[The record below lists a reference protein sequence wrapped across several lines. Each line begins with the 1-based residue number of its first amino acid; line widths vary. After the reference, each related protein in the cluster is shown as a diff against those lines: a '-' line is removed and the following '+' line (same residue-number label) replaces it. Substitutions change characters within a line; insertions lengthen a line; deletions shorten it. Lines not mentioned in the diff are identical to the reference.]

1 MVDHMQPMTQEQVV
15 DIYGIFRNGNVER
28 FARERWDTR
37 HDEYT
42 GTMAWYSSTANFVLR
57 HDDGKFYP
65 VRVHTFPVR
74 VHTFPDGPGAVGR
87 TYIPSTEGFD
97 TLEQATLWWDTCSQ

>member
-1 MVDHMQPMTQEQVV
+1 MQPMTQEQVV
-15 DIYGIFRNGNVER
+15 DIYGIIRNGDVER
-28 FARERWDTR
+28 FDRRKWDTR

-42 GTMAWYSSTANFVLR
+42 GTVTWYSRIANFVLR

-65 VRVHTFPVR
+65 VRVHTFP
-74 VHTFPDGPGAVGR
+74 DGPGAVGR
-87 TYIPSTEGFD
+87 TYIPLTEGFD